1 MKIEV
6 ALELALHL
14 EAVNRIEEEEQAT
27 KVAVIRR
34 DKTKNLVEAVTK
46 LLNQLS
52 VDDKQRENRWNQ
64 SRERS
69 NSRGRW
75 GDRGQQQDRGLSDR
89 RRFPTPGPSHR
100 VRFFARDEPSRRK
113 V

>member
-6 ALELALHL
+6 VLELALHL

-46 LLNQLS
+46 LVNQLS
-52 VDDKQRENRWNQ
+52 VDDKQHENRWNQ

-75 GDRGQQQDRGLSDR
+75 GDN
-89 RRFPTPGPSHR
+89 
-100 VRFFARDEPSRRK
+100 
-113 V
+113 